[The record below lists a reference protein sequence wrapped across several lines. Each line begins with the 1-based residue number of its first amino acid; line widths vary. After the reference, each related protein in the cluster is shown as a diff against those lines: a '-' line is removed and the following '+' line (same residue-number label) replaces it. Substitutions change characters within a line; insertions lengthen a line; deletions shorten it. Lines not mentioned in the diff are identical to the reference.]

1 MSPTDP
7 QGLYDQKDKG
17 KNGVE
22 WGVGVSLSATVLRG
36 MMRTREMAVGAAEG
50 ADWKGTLESVGLW
63 EESDMSTGQGAEQL
77 PEDSLFGFFG
87 WEGGGAMFPGAASEE
102 PGARLTCGRVQR
114 DGRKGGRS
122 VCEDTCC

>member
-22 WGVGVSLSATVLRG
+22 WGVGVSLSVTVLRG

-77 PEDSLFGFFG
+77 PEDSLLTVVFSVGKEVVPCFLG
-87 WEGGGAMFPGAASEE
+87 QHQKNLE
-102 PGARLTCGRVQR
+102 PG
-114 DGRKGGRS
+114 
-122 VCEDTCC
+122 